1 VDVRIL
7 LDQIV
12 EIITP
17 RIMEKVEEVVRTHP
31 YHPHHGLEVVI
42 IPVVEEL
49 FGIECDRMM
58 IGEH

>member
-12 EIITP
+12 EIIIP
-17 RIMEKVEEVVRTHP
+17 RIMEKMEEVVRIPP
-31 YHPHHGLEVVI
+31 YHHHHGLEVVI

-49 FGIECDRMM
+49 FGIECVLMM
-58 IGEH
+58 IGEY